1 MTRATPRITER
12 IDRITL
18 LTDDYKSPTPPVP
31 KSVKIEL
38 TARCDFQCFFCA
50 SHMRLRDKSDM
61 SWPFFSRI
69 VREMREAGV
78 EELGLF
84 YLGESFLVPWLAKAI
99 RYAKQDCGYPYV
111 FLTTNGRMASPERAR
126 ECMAAGL
133 DSLKFSFNFADAAQF
148 SEVTGVKSKE
158 YSRIVEHIKAARAA
172 RDEVE
177 RLTGHRCGLYAS
189 SILYDGEQQVRME
202 QAVNEILPYV
212 DEHYYLPLYGQAGLT
227 SGAKGTRPTAGNQ
240 GRIGALRKPLPCWS
254 LFTEGHITYDGRLS
268 ACCFDHDG
276 RFDMGDL
283 NSTPFVEAWH
293 SAKFQALRGANLAEN
308 VAGTVCEKCIAYE
321 DDAKAET
328 TPVPVTFYRT
338 RDAAPAS
345 G

>member
-1 MTRATPRITER
+1 MAKITER

-18 LTDDYKSPTPPVP
+18 LTDEFKSPTPPVP
-31 KSVKIEL
+31 RSVKIEL

-50 SHMRLRDKSDM
+50 SHMRLREKSDM
-61 SWPFFSRI
+61 SWPFFTRI
-69 VREMREAGV
+69 VREMRAAGV
-78 EELGLF
+78 EELGVF
-84 YLGESFLVPWLAKAI
+84 YLGESFLVPWLAEAI
-99 RYAKQDCGYPYV
+99 RFAKQECGYPYV
-111 FLTTNGRMASPERAR
+111 FLTTNGRMAAPERVR
-126 ECMAAGL
+126 ECMRAGL
-133 DSLKFSFNFADAAQF
+133 DSLKFSFNFADAGQF
-148 SEVTGVKSKE
+148 SEVTGVKGKD
-158 YSRIVEHIKAARAA
+158 YARIVEHMKAARAV
-172 RDEVE
+172 RDDVA

-189 SILYDGEQQVRME
+189 SILYDGEQQVRMK
-202 QAVNEILPYV
+202 QAVDDIVPYV
-212 DEHYYLPLYGQAGLT
+212 DEHYWLPLYGQAGLT

-283 NSTPFVEAWH
+283 HRIPFVEAWH
-293 SAKFQALRGANLAEN
+293 SASFRALREANLAEN
-308 VAGTVCEKCIAYE
+308 VTGTVCEKCIAYE

-328 TPVPVTFYRT
+328 TPVPVTFYRSRGT
-338 RDAAPAS
+338 AQTV